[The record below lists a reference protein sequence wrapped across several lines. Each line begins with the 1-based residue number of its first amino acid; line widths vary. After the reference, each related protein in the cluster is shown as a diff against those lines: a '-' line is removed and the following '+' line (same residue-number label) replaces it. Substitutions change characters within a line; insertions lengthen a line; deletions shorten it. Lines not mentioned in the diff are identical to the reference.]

1 MKAILQAE
9 FGGADTLH
17 IGETETPQPGEG
29 QVLIKVAAT
38 TVNRA
43 DCVQRQGN
51 YHQPPGDSPILG
63 LEVAGTVDALGPGVS
78 GLEVGERV
86 MSLVGG
92 GGYAEYAV
100 AYASHVMRIPERLDF
115 HQAACVCETYITAYL
130 NIFMLAGL
138 KDGETVLVHGGGG
151 GVNTS
156 AIQLCKALRPNTAVI
171 ITASTGK
178 VERVRAL
185 GADHVID
192 YRTEDFVEG
201 VAAATGKK
209 GADVILDHLGG
220 LYLTRNLKSLALGGR
235 LVIIGLMG
243 GAKSEINLGPLMV
256 RRQQVIGSVLRSR
269 PVDEKAVITREFNE
283 TVVPR
288 FADGRIEPLIH
299 EVLPLEEA
307 AAAHRMMESS
317 AHFGKIVLAVQ
328 PPATQPEP

>member
-1 MKAILQAE
+1 MKAILQTE
-9 FGGADTLH
+9 FGGAETLRF
-17 IGETETPQPGEG
+17 GETETPEPRAG
-29 QVLIKVAAT
+29 QVRIEVAAT

-63 LEVAGTVDALGPGVS
+63 LEVAGTVDALGAGVS
-78 GLEVGERV
+78 GIDVGERV

-92 GGYAEYAV
+92 GGYAQYAV
-100 AYASHVMRIPERLDF
+100 AYASHAMKIPDRLDF

-138 KDGETVLVHGGGG
+138 EDGETVLVHGGGG

-156 AIQLCKALRPNTAVI
+156 AIQLCKALTPDATVI
-171 ITASTGK
+171 VTASTGK
-178 VERVRAL
+178 VDRVRAL

-192 YRTEDFVEG
+192 YRTDDFVEG
-201 VAAATGKK
+201 VAAATDKR

-220 LYLTRNLKSLALGGR
+220 LYLKRNLRALALGGR

-243 GAKSEINLGPLMV
+243 GAKSEINLAPLMV

-269 PVDEKAVITREFNE
+269 PVDEKAVIAREFKE
-283 TVVPR
+283 TVVPL
-288 FADGRIEPLIH
+288 FADGRMEPLIH
-299 EVLPLEEA
+299 QVLPLEQA

-317 AHFGKIVLAVQ
+317 AHFGKIVLAV
-328 PPATQPEP
+328 

>member
-1 MKAILQAE
+1 MKAILQTE

-17 IGETETPQPGEG
+17 IGETETPKPCEG
-29 QVLIKVAAT
+29 QVRIKVAAT

-43 DCVQRQGN
+43 DCVQRMGN
-51 YHQPPGDSPILG
+51 YHQPPGDSDILG

-78 GLEVGERV
+78 GLEVGDRV

-100 AYASHVMRIPERLDF
+100 AYASHVMRIPDRLDF

-156 AIQLCKALRPNTAVI
+156 AIQLCKALTPNATVI

-192 YRTEDFVEG
+192 YRNEDFAEG
-201 VAAATGKK
+201 VAAATGKR

-220 LYLTRNLKSLALGGR
+220 LYLKRNLRSLALGGR

-243 GAKSEINLGPLMV
+243 GAKSEFNLGPLMV
-256 RRQQVIGSVLRSR
+256 RRQQIIGSVLRSR
-269 PVDEKAVITREFNE
+269 PVDEKAVITKEFNE
-283 TVVPR
+283 TVVPM

-299 EVLPLEEA
+299 QVLPLEDA
-307 AAAHRMMESS
+307 AAAHRVMESS
-317 AHFGKIVLAVQ
+317 AHFGKIVLEV
-328 PPATQPEP
+328 

>member
-1 MKAILQAE
+1 MKAILQTE

-17 IGETETPQPGEG
+17 IGETETPKPCEG
-29 QVLIKVAAT
+29 QVRIKVVAT

-43 DCVQRQGN
+43 DCVQRMGN
-51 YHQPPGDSPILG
+51 YHQPPGDSDILG
-63 LEVAGTVDALGPGVS
+63 LEVAGTVDALGPGVA
-78 GLEVGERV
+78 GLEVGDRV

-100 AYASHVMRIPERLDF
+100 AYASHVMRIPDRLDF

-156 AIQLCKALRPNTAVI
+156 AIQLCKALTPNATVI

-192 YRTEDFVEG
+192 YRNEDFAEG
-201 VAAATGKK
+201 VAAATGKR

-220 LYLTRNLKSLALGGR
+220 LYLKRNLRSLALGGR

-256 RRQQVIGSVLRSR
+256 RRQRVIGSVLRSR
-269 PVDEKAVITREFNE
+269 PVDEKAVITKEFNE
-283 TVVPR
+283 TVVPM

-299 EVLPLEEA
+299 QVLPLEDA
-307 AAAHRMMESS
+307 AAAHRVMESS
-317 AHFGKIVLAVQ
+317 AHFGKIVLEV
-328 PPATQPEP
+328 

>member
-1 MKAILQAE
+1 MKAILQSE
-9 FGGADTLH
+9 FGVADVLK
-17 IGETETPQPGEG
+17 IGETETPEPGEG
-29 QVLIKVAAT
+29 QVRIKVAAT

-51 YHQPPGDSPILG
+51 YHQPLGDSPILG
-63 LEVAGTVDALGPGVS
+63 LEVAGTVDSLGPGVS
-78 GLEVGERV
+78 GFEVGERV

-100 AYASHVMRIPERLDF
+100 AYASHVMGVPERLDF

-156 AIQLCKALRPNTAVI
+156 AIQLCKALTPKATVI

-192 YRTEDFVEG
+192 YRTQDFAEG
-201 VAAATGKK
+201 VADATGKR

-220 LYLTRNLKSLALGGR
+220 AYLKRNLQSLALGGR

-256 RRQQVIGSVLRSR
+256 RRQRILGSVLRSR

-283 TVVPR
+283 TVVPL
-288 FADGRIEPLIH
+288 FEQGRIEPLIH
-299 EVLPLEEA
+299 QVLPLKEA

-317 AHFGKIVLAVQ
+317 AHFGKIVLAVG
-328 PPATQPEP
+328 

>member
-1 MKAILQAE
+1 MEMKAILQTE
-9 FGGADTLH
+9 FGGAETLYA
-17 IGETETPQPGEG
+17 GETETPQPGEG
-29 QVLIKVAAT
+29 QVRIRVAAT

-78 GLEVGERV
+78 GFGVGERV

-92 GGYAEYAV
+92 GGYAEYAL

-156 AIQLCKALRPNTAVI
+156 AIQLCKALRPNATVI

-201 VAAATGKK
+201 VATATGKK

-220 LYLTRNLKSLALGGR
+220 LYLTRNLKSLSLGGR

-243 GAKSEINLGPLMV
+243 GARSEINLGPLMV
-256 RRQQVIGSVLRSR
+256 RRQQVVGSVLRSR
-269 PVDEKAVITREFNE
+269 PVEEKADITREFNK
-283 TVVPR
+283 TVVPL

-299 EVLPLEEA
+299 QVLPLEEA

-317 AHFGKIVLAVQ
+317 AHFGKIVLAV
-328 PPATQPEP
+328 A

>member
-1 MKAILQAE
+1 MEMKAVLQTE
-9 FGGADTLH
+9 FGGAETLYA
-17 IGETETPQPGEG
+17 GETETPQPGEG
-29 QVLIKVAAT
+29 QIRIKVAAT

-63 LEVAGTVDALGPGVS
+63 LEVAGTVDALGPGVT
-78 GLEVGERV
+78 GFEVGERV

-156 AIQLCKALRPNTAVI
+156 AIQLCRTLTPKVTVI

-178 VERVRAL
+178 VERVRGL
-185 GADHVID
+185 GAHHVID

-201 VAAATGKK
+201 VAAATGKH

-220 LYLTRNLKSLALGGR
+220 AYLKRNLRSLALGGR

-256 RRQQVIGSVLRSR
+256 RRQQVMGSVLRSR
-269 PVDEKAVITREFNE
+269 PVEEKAMITREFRE
-283 TVVPR
+283 TVVPL

-299 EVLPLEEA
+299 EVLPLEAA

-317 AHFGKIVLAVQ
+317 AHFGKIVLAV
-328 PPATQPEP
+328 A

>member
-1 MKAILQAE
+1 MKAILQTE

-17 IGETETPQPGEG
+17 IGETEAPKPGEG
-29 QVLIKVAAT
+29 QVRIKVVAT

-43 DCVQRQGN
+43 DCVQRMGN
-51 YHQPPGDSPILG
+51 YHQPPGDSDILG
-63 LEVAGTVDALGPGVS
+63 LEVAGTVDALGPGVA
-78 GLEVGERV
+78 GLEVGDRV

-100 AYASHVMRIPERLDF
+100 AYASHVMRIPDRLDF

-156 AIQLCKALRPNTAVI
+156 AIQLCKALTPNATVI

-192 YRTEDFVEG
+192 YRNEDFAEG
-201 VAAATGKK
+201 VAAATGKR

-220 LYLTRNLKSLALGGR
+220 LYLKRNLRSLALGGR

-256 RRQQVIGSVLRSR
+256 RRQRVIGSVLRSR
-269 PVDEKAVITREFNE
+269 PVDEKAVITKEFNE
-283 TVVPR
+283 TVVPM

-299 EVLPLEEA
+299 QVLPLEDA
-307 AAAHRMMESS
+307 AAAHRVMESS
-317 AHFGKIVLAVQ
+317 AHFGKIVLEV
-328 PPATQPEP
+328 

>member
-1 MKAILQAE
+1 MKAILQTE

-17 IGETETPQPGEG
+17 IGETETPKPGEG
-29 QVLIKVAAT
+29 QVRIKVVAT

-43 DCVQRQGN
+43 DCVQRMGN
-51 YHQPPGDSPILG
+51 YHQPPGDSDILG
-63 LEVAGTVDALGPGVS
+63 LEVAGTVDALGPGVA
-78 GLEVGERV
+78 GLEVGDRV

-100 AYASHVMRIPERLDF
+100 AYASHVMRIPDRLDF

-138 KDGETVLVHGGGG
+138 RDGETVLVHGGGG

-156 AIQLCKALRPNTAVI
+156 AIQLCKALTPNATVI

-192 YRTEDFVEG
+192 YRNEDFAEG
-201 VAAATGKK
+201 VAAATGKR

-220 LYLTRNLKSLALGGR
+220 LYLKRNLRSLALGGR

-256 RRQQVIGSVLRSR
+256 RRQRVIGSVLRSR
-269 PVDEKAVITREFNE
+269 PVDEKAVITKEFNE
-283 TVVPR
+283 TVVPM

-299 EVLPLEEA
+299 QVLPLEDA
-307 AAAHRMMESS
+307 AAAHRVMESS
-317 AHFGKIVLAVQ
+317 AHFGKIVLEV
-328 PPATQPEP
+328 

>member
-1 MKAILQAE
+1 MKAILQTE

-17 IGETETPQPGEG
+17 IGETETPNPGEG
-29 QVLIKVAAT
+29 QVRIKVVAT

-43 DCVQRQGN
+43 DCVQRMGN
-51 YHQPPGDSPILG
+51 YHQPPGDSDILG
-63 LEVAGTVDALGPGVS
+63 LEVAGTVDALGPGVA
-78 GLEVGERV
+78 GLEVGDRV

-100 AYASHVMRIPERLDF
+100 AYASHVMRIPESLDF

-156 AIQLCKALRPNTAVI
+156 AIQLCKALTPNATVI

-192 YRTEDFVEG
+192 YRNEDFAEG
-201 VAAATGKK
+201 VAGATGKR

-220 LYLTRNLKSLALGGR
+220 LYLKRNLRSLALGGR

-256 RRQQVIGSVLRSR
+256 RRQRVIGSVLRSR
-269 PVDEKAVITREFNE
+269 PVDEKAVITKEFNE
-283 TVVPR
+283 TVVPM

-299 EVLPLEEA
+299 QVLPLEDA

-317 AHFGKIVLAVQ
+317 AHFGKIVLEV
-328 PPATQPEP
+328 

>member
-1 MKAILQAE
+1 MKAILQTE
-9 FGGADTLH
+9 FGGAETLYLE
-17 IGETETPQPGEG
+17 ETETPQPGEG

-78 GLEVGERV
+78 GLEVGGRV

-156 AIQLCKALRPNTAVI
+156 AVQLCKALRPNATVI

-220 LYLTRNLKSLALGGR
+220 LYLKRNLRSLALGGR

-256 RRQQVIGSVLRSR
+256 KRQQVIGSVLRSR
-269 PVDEKAVITREFNE
+269 PVEEKADITREFNE
-283 TVVPR
+283 TVVPLVE
-288 FADGRIEPLIH
+288 DGRIEPLIH
-299 EVLPLEEA
+299 DVLPLEEA

-328 PPATQPEP
+328 P

>member
-1 MKAILQAE
+1 MKAILQSE
-9 FGGADTLH
+9 FGVADVLK
-17 IGETETPQPGEG
+17 IGETETPEPGEG
-29 QVLIKVAAT
+29 QVRIKVAAT

-51 YHQPPGDSPILG
+51 YHQPLGDSPILG
-63 LEVAGTVDALGPGVS
+63 LEVAGTVDSLGPGVS
-78 GLEVGERV
+78 GFEVGERV

-100 AYASHVMRIPERLDF
+100 AYASHVMGVPERLDF

-156 AIQLCKALRPNTAVI
+156 AIQLCKALTPKATVI

-192 YRTEDFVEG
+192 YRTQDFAEG
-201 VAAATGKK
+201 VADATGKR

-220 LYLTRNLKSLALGGR
+220 AYLKRNLQSLALGGR

-256 RRQQVIGSVLRSR
+256 RRQRILGSVLRSR

-283 TVVPR
+283 TVVPL
-288 FADGRIEPLIH
+288 FEQGRIEPLIH
-299 EVLPLEEA
+299 QVLPLEDA

-317 AHFGKIVLAVQ
+317 AHFGKIVLAIG
-328 PPATQPEP
+328 

>member
-1 MKAILQAE
+1 MKAILQTD
-9 FGGADTLH
+9 FGGAETLYL
-17 IGETETPQPGEG
+17 GEAETPEPGEG
-29 QVLIKVAAT
+29 QLRIKAAAT

-63 LEVAGTVDALGPGVS
+63 LEVAGTIDALGPGVS
-78 GLEVGERV
+78 GYEVGERV

-92 GGYAEYAV
+92 GGYAEYAL
-100 AYASHVMRIPERLDF
+100 AYASHVMKVPERLDLL
-115 HQAACVCETYITAYL
+115 QAACVCETYITAYL

-156 AIQLCKALRPNTAVI
+156 AIQLCKTLRPGSAVI
-171 ITASTGK
+171 VTASTGK

-192 YRTEDFVEG
+192 YRSEDFVEG
-201 VAAATGKK
+201 VAAATNKQGV
-209 GADVILDHLGG
+209 DVILDHLGG
-220 LYLTRNLKSLALGGR
+220 SYLKRNLRSLALGGR

-243 GAKSEINLGPLMV
+243 GAKSEINLAQLMV

-269 PVDEKAVITREFNE
+269 PVDEKAVITREFRE
-283 TVVPR
+283 TVVPL

-299 EVLPLEEA
+299 RVLPLEEA
-307 AAAHRMMESS
+307 ASAHRMMESS
-317 AHFGKIVLAVQ
+317 EHFGKIVLEVG
-328 PPATQPEP
+328 